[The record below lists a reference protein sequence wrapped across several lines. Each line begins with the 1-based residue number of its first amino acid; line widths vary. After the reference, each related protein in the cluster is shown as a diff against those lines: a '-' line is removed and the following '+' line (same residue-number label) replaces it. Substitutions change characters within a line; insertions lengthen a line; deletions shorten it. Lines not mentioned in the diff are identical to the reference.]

1 MLGDGRQVAD
11 RFGHFCFE
19 ILPIGRVVL
28 VCINILDQMLVVQ
41 HNILLIMLVSGA
53 TPGMLSKSPAYI
65 R

>member
-1 MLGDGRQVAD
+1 MQTGLDISVLKYRPLGG
-11 RFGHFCFE
+11 
-19 ILPIGRVVL
+19 VVL

-41 HNILLIMLVSGA
+41 HILLIMLVSGP

>member
-1 MLGDGRQVAD
+1 MQTGLDISVLKYCPLGG
-11 RFGHFCFE
+11 
-19 ILPIGRVVL
+19 VVL

-41 HNILLIMLVSGA
+41 HNILLIMLVSGP